1 MHDPVKLDAL
11 DRKILAAL
19 ADDGRMTNADL
30 AQKLGISASQCS
42 RRRTRLEQDE
52 VILRYRADIS
62 TGARQGIIAFASI
75 SVSGHS
81 AADRGKL
88 HRLLLQH
95 PVVASCHSVT
105 GDADYIVR
113 LEVADLA
120 MLNSFIETLLDSGEK
135 FLQVKSMI
143 ALSTIKDRPSPFW
156 K

>member
-1 MHDPVKLDAL
+1 MER
-11 DRKILAAL
+11 DR
-19 ADDGRMTNADL
+19 
-30 AQKLGISASQCS
+30 
-42 RRRTRLEQDE
+42 
-52 VILRYRADIS
+52 VILGYRADIS
-62 TGARQGIIAFASI
+62 TGARQGMTAFANV

-95 PVVASCHSVT
+95 PAVTSCHAVT

-113 LEVADLA
+113 LEMADLA

-143 ALSTIKDRPSPFW
+143 ALATIKDRPSPVTLDL
-156 K
+156 